1 MAMTLTEKILSKA
14 SEKDSVSPGEIV
26 EAKIDIAL
34 THETLGPIA
43 FQEFEKIGGKVW
55 DPDKI
60 TVFADHLV
68 PPANMMQGELLKVT
82 SQFVKDQGITH
93 FYPYEGVEHQ
103 LMAEKGFDVPGTVIV
118 GTDSHTVTSGAFG
131 AFATGIGSSEMAS
144 VFLTGSL
151 WFRIPET
158 IKFHISGK
166 LRDGV
171 MSKDVLLR
179 LIQEIGPDG
188 ATYKAIEYDG
198 PTISQMSIDGRMVL
212 SNMSVEMG
220 AKNGIIE
227 PDAKTLQFL
236 KSRVRRKFK
245 IVRADPKANYRDV
258 HDIEVSKLDPLIAC
272 PHTLEK
278 QNLKSVR
285 EVESKIDQA
294 FLGSCTG
301 GRMEDI
307 RMGARIIKR
316 RKVHPDVRMIVTPAS
331 REIYLKAMK
340 EGLLELF
347 VKAGAIV
354 CNPGCGPCV
363 GYHQGILGKD
373 QVCISSQNRNFR
385 GRMGNPDSK
394 IFVASPATVAASAI
408 EGKIADPLKYV

>member
-1 MAMTLTEKILSKA
+1 MAMTLTENILSKA
-14 SEKDSVSPGEIV
+14 SGKSSVSPGDIV

-55 DPDKI
+55 DPDRI
-60 TVFADHLV
+60 TVFADHLA
-68 PPANMMQGELLKVT
+68 PPANMQQGELLKVT
-82 SQFVKDQGITH
+82 SQFVKDQGISH

-131 AFATGIGSSEMAS
+131 AFATGIGSSEMVS

-227 PDAKTLQFL
+227 PDAKTLQYL
-236 KSRVRRKFK
+236 KTRVKRKFK
-245 IVRADPKANYRDV
+245 TVKADAKANYRDV
-258 HDIEVSKLDPLIAC
+258 YDIEVSKLDPLIAC

-285 EVESKIDQA
+285 EVDGKIDQA

-301 GRMEDI
+301 GRLEDI
-307 RMGARIIKR
+307 RMGARIMKR

-331 REIYLKAMK
+331 REIYLNALK
-340 EGLLELF
+340 EGLIELF
-347 VKAGAIV
+347 AKAGAIV

-385 GRMGNPDSK
+385 GRMGNPDSE
-394 IFVASPATVAASAI
+394 IYVASPATVTASAI
-408 EGKIADPLKYV
+408 EGKIADPLKYL